1 MNRINLDDMIDNYGD
16 IFDVDE
22 VIYPMKD
29 GKYIELTFFDRDEPK
44 SYFDV
49 WAKWHPRKRDFEYD
63 LTVFNKQINAALLK
77 MKQNKLKRKL
87 KQIKKDF

>member
-22 VIYPMKD
+22 VIYDMPD
-29 GKYIELTFFDRDEPK
+29 GKYIELNFFGKNEPK
-44 SYFDV
+44 LFFDV
-49 WAKWHPRKRDFEYD
+49 WAKWHPRKRYFEYD